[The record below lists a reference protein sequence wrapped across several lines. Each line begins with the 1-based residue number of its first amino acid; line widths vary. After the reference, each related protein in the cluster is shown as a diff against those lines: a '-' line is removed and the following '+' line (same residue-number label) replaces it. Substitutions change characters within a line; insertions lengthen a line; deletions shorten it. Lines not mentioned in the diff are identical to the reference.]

1 MKRILPITALLLI
14 INSTYS
20 QQNVGI
26 GTNTP
31 QSKLDVNGG
40 IAIGGSYSG
49 SVAAPANGA
58 IIEGTVGIGTSAPDS
73 KAILDVN
80 STTQGMLVP
89 RMSTSQRNAILSPS
103 NGLLIYNTSTNQFNY
118 FDGSAWQTAVGPQGP
133 AGAAGSIGA
142 QGPTGPTGSQG
153 IQGPA
158 GTAGAQG
165 PQGTQGVAGPAGP
178 QGTAGAVG
186 AQGPTG
192 PTGSQGAQGVAGAAG
207 AQGPQGIQGVAGPAG
222 PQGTAGAAG
231 AQGPAGPQGPAGL
244 LSSGSAAGN
253 TPYWNGSSW
262 IVNSSNIYN
271 NGGNVG
277 IGNTGPGAKL
287 HVTGSAI
294 ISQATATYTFNSDN
308 LSMQAAGSNT
318 RFPYIEWRNS
328 AGTRGMYFGWGS
340 PGNYIDMTLE
350 NGNELAITGGNVG
363 IGTNNPGANLDIEGN
378 AFLGYETTITDF
390 GVPLKSGFYQDGGA
404 AITGDVPD
412 QSHSWTHLITTR
424 HANTGNNHQLQI
436 AASYR
441 DNDRLFFRKI
451 EGTGT
456 INPSWNEIATRG
468 ANNFTGSQTGKFRYV
483 TYHNFNNP
491 SYRNGV
497 ETVWLPAAGAEG
509 EDDAVTSGTNSP
521 GDNKSV
527 AWLAPFNGRLLKVIV
542 RVGNNSNSGSTPELA
557 GRFVMDMNGTQTFSN
572 GFVNLTENSTGVI
585 DVSGQS
591 FNISANGRVLLGFY
605 VADNGACVG
614 GDCHMEDTD
623 YFVTLIWEFDTN

>member
-1 MKRILPITALLLI
+1 
-14 INSTYS
+14 
-20 QQNVGI
+20 
-26 GTNTP
+26 
-31 QSKLDVNGG
+31 
-40 IAIGGSYSG
+40 
-49 SVAAPANGA
+49 
-58 IIEGTVGIGTSAPDS
+58 
-73 KAILDVN
+73 
-80 STTQGMLVP
+80 MLVP

-133 AGAAGSIGA
+133 TGAAGSIGA

-158 GTAGAQG
+158 GIAGAQG
-165 PQGTQGVAGPAGP
+165 PQGIQGVAGPAGP

-456 INPSWNEIATRG
+456 VNPGWNEIATRG
-468 ANNFTGSQTGKFRYV
+468 SNNFTGSQTGKFRHI
-483 TYHNFNNP
+483 TYHNYSVP
-491 SYRNGV
+491 DYINGDN
-497 ETVWLPAAGAEG
+497 TSWFPAPGAEG
-509 EDDAVTSGTNSP
+509 EDDATTSGLSNN
-521 GDNKSV
+521 GNNWRQAWV
-527 AWLAPFNGRLLKVIV
+527 APYNGKLIKVVV
-542 RVGNNSNSGSTPELA
+542 RVGDNSNSNTIPDFSA
-557 GRFVMDMNGTQTFSN
+557 RFVMYADATLYISN
-572 GFVNLTENSTGVI
+572 GFLNLSENQVGTI
-585 DVSGQS
+585 DVSSQNFTFSAGQRLH
-591 FNISANGRVLLGFY
+591 AGFY
-605 VADNGACVG
+605 VNDNAGCTAS
-614 GDCHMEDTD
+614 DCHIEDD
-623 YFVTLIWEFDTN
+623 IAYFIDLIWEYDTN

>member
-1 MKRILPITALLLI
+1 MKRILPIAALLLI
-14 INSTYS
+14 INSTYA

-118 FDGSAWQTAVGPQGP
+118 FDGSTWQTAVGPQGP
-133 AGAAGSIGA
+133 AGSIGA
-142 QGPTGPTGSQG
+142 QGPTGPTGNQG

-165 PQGTQGVAGPAGP
+165 PQGIQGPAGAVGP
-178 QGTAGAVG
+178 QG

-192 PTGSQGAQGVAGAAG
+192 PTGNQGAQGVAGE
-207 AQGPQGIQGVAGPAG
+207 QGPQGIQGV
-222 PQGTAGAAG
+222 QGNV
-231 AQGPAGPQGPAGL
+231 GPAGPQGPAGL

-277 IGNTGPGAKL
+277 IGNTNPSAKL
-287 HVTGSAI
+287 QVNGSTI
-294 ISQATATYTFNSDN
+294 LTQTLATYTFSGDN
-308 LSMQAAGSNT
+308 LSMQAAVSNT

-340 PGNYIDMTLE
+340 PGNYIDMALE
-350 NGNELAITGGNVG
+350 NGNKLAITGGNVG
-363 IGTNNPGANLDIEGN
+363 IGTNNPGANFDIEGN
-378 AFLGYETTITDF
+378 AFLGYETSITDF
-390 GVPLKSGFYQDGGA
+390 GVPLKSGFYQDGGTA
-404 AITGDVPD
+404 VTGDVPD
-412 QSHSWTHLITTR
+412 QAHSWTHLITSR
-424 HANTGNNHQLQI
+424 HNNTGNNHQLQI
-436 AASYR
+436 AASYSN
-441 DNDRLFFRKI
+441 NDRLFFRKI

-456 INPSWNEIATRG
+456 VNPAWNEIATRG
-468 ANNFTGSQTGKFRYV
+468 TNVFTGSQTGKYKYV

-491 SYRNGV
+491 TYRNGV
-497 ETVWLPAAGAEG
+497 ETVWLPAAGGEG
-509 EDDAVTSGTNSP
+509 EDDALVSGSGTP

-527 AWLAPFNGRLLKVIV
+527 AWLAPFNGRLLKIIV
-542 RVGNNSNSGSTPELA
+542 RVGNNSNSGGPELA
-557 GRFVMDMNGTQTFSN
+557 GRFVMDMNGTQYFSN
-572 GFVNLTENSTGVI
+572 SFVNLTENSTGVI

-591 FNISANGRVLLGFY
+591 FNVNANARIFTGFY
-605 VADNGACVG
+605 VADNPACTS

-623 YFVTLIWEFDTN
+623 YFVTLIWEFDTTTN